1 MARIASARFLP
12 ALILLFGV
20 LGTPSQA
27 EARRVNS
34 YHYRFEQVWGAS
46 IRMIRVDYG
55 FRIQDQDRD
64 VGYLLFEYR
73 DGDRTYP
80 GSIELV
86 PTEQDGREAVRV
98 VLTVPAMPS
107 YVERMLLDRL
117 SRKLVL
123 DYGEPLPRP
132 RPPRNV
138 PDEDEDEDEE
148 QGDDDGEANEDAS
161 ERRRRGR

>member
-1 MARIASARFLP
+1 MARSLLARTLP
-12 ALILLFGV
+12 GLIVLLSV
-20 LGTPSQA
+20 LGTPTQA
-27 EARRVNS
+27 EARRENS

-46 IRMIRVDYG
+46 VRLIRVDYG

-73 DGDRTYP
+73 DGERTYP

-86 PTEQDGREAVRV
+86 PTQQDGRDAVRV

-123 DYGEPLPRP
+123 DYGDPLPP
-132 RPPRNV
+132 PAPPRV
-138 PDEDEDEDEE
+138 IEREEEDDEDGDTDESEVDDE
-148 QGDDDGEANEDAS
+148 AM
-161 ERRRRGR
+161 ERRRRRR